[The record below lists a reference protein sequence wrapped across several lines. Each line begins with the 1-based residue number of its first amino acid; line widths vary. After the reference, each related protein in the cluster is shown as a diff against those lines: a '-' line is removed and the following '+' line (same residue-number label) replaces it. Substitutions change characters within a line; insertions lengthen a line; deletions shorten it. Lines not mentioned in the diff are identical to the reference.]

1 MNETKTNINVNV
13 DNLFSE
19 FNKQVKTNRKLTV
32 ISICSLVLLACEK
45 RKVVSKNSEIK
56 DLMKEIEELKGMK
69 GD

>member
-13 DNLFSE
+13 DNLFAE

-32 ISICSLVLLACEK
+32 IAICSLVLLACEN
-45 RKVVSKNSEIK
+45 RKVVSKNAEIK